1 MDRISVP
8 PQPPRPLPTHLRT
21 SLTSALLSSSTI
33 PQIQST
39 LYNTSQEAGW
49 NDAVHRRA
57 KQIISSGQATSL
69 KEVTEILVK
78 EAREGRGSN
87 SRPVDR
93 IPGGLARRRQEDAK
107 STQKDP
113 AVDVTFPNEAVKK
126 GKEVVRDALED
137 IVNIGTS

>member
-21 SLTSALLSSSTI
+21 SLTSALLSSSAI

-39 LYNTSQEAGW
+39 LHNTAQEAGW

-57 KQIISSGQATSL
+57 KQIISSGKATSL
-69 KEVTEILVK
+69 KEVMEILVK
-78 EAREGRGSN
+78 EAMEGRGSN

-93 IPGGLARRRQEDAK
+93 IPGGLARPRQEVAN
-107 STQKDP
+107 SAQEDP
-113 AVDVTFPNEAVKK
+113 AVDVMFPNEAVKK
-126 GKEVVRDALED
+126 GKEVVRDGLED
-137 IVNIGTS
+137 LVDIGTS

>member
-1 MDRISVP
+1 M
-8 PQPPRPLPTHLRT
+8 
-21 SLTSALLSSSTI
+21 
-33 PQIQST
+33 
-39 LYNTSQEAGW
+39 
-49 NDAVHRRA
+49 
-57 KQIISSGQATSL
+57 
-69 KEVTEILVK
+69 EILVK

-107 STQKDP
+107 STQEDP

-137 IVNIGTS
+137 IVDIGTS

>member
-1 MDRISVP
+1 MDRVSVP

-21 SLTSALLSSSTI
+21 SLTSALLSSSAI

-69 KEVTEILVK
+69 KEVMEILVK

-87 SRPVDR
+87 SRPVGR

-107 STQKDP
+107 STREDP
-113 AVDVTFPNEAVKK
+113 PVDVTFPNEAVKK
-126 GKEVVRDALED
+126 GKEVVRDALKEVID
-137 IVNIGTS
+137 IGTS